1 MNNAPHH
8 CLSLLTSCK
17 TLKILKQIHASLVK
31 TGHHSDPFFAGK
43 LILHSAVTVPGA
55 LHYARRFFLN
65 FPNPDVFMYN
75 TLIRGFS
82 ESGIPQNSIFT
93 FIDMCGK
100 SLVPPDSFSFA
111 FVLKAAA
118 NHGSLRTGIQ
128 LHCQAL
134 IHGFET
140 HLFVGT
146 TLISMYGECGS
157 VYFAKKVFDQMR
169 EPNVVAWNAVITACF
184 RCGDVKGARKMFD
197 MMPFKNSTSSNVML
211 AGYAKAGEMELAR
224 KVFWEMKVKDDVSWS
239 TMIVGLAHNGFFDEA
254 FAYFRELRMIGLR
267 PNEVS
272 LTGVLS
278 GCAQV
283 GASEFGKIF
292 HGFIEKSGFNWI
304 TTVNNALVDMY
315 ARCGNVGM
323 ARLVFRSIL
332 HKSVVSWT
340 SMIEGLAMHGY
351 AEEAIRVF
359 HEMEGCGI
367 RPDWITFVS
376 LLYACSHAGL
386 IEQGCN
392 YFSRMKDVYDIE
404 PMVEHYGCMVDLYG
418 RAGYLQKAYDFV
430 CQMPIT
436 PNAII
441 WRTLLGACG
450 IHGNVELAEQVKA
463 RLFDLEPDDSS
474 DNVLLSNIYAVA
486 GKWKDVA
493 TVRRSMTDQKIKK
506 TPGWSMIE
514 VDRTMYRFVAGE
526 KTNKTTAEAYEKLK
540 EIIKRL
546 RLEGGYVPEVA
557 SVLHDVDE
565 EEKEDSVS
573 KHSEKLAVAFGISR
587 LCKGGDCHT
596 VMKLISKIEVGFT
609 HSMMALVLA
618 KITGDL
624 RRNSSLQ
631 LLECHQFWHI
641 LNRKQRS
648 RQKEASP
655 EPAEANPPTEDMD
668 LENLDSSAQNPNAGD
683 DANGD
688 PKSKRG
694 REEDGEETEDVSKKQ
709 KLEKSVEEERLE
721 KKSDE
726 SPESGRVRLGPKE
739 FGSSSEMLDYFCYL
753 LHHWGTQL
761 NFNKYEHMVL
771 LDLLKKGHLEP
782 ERKIGGGVKA
792 FQIRNHPQWKSK
804 CFFVIRNDET
814 MDDFSFRKC
823 IDHIL
828 PLPEDLKGKSDS
840 NRASGGGGG
849 WRGRGGKGG
858 GRGRGKGAMLWDLPI
873 ITGSVR

>member
-55 LHYARRFFLN
+55 VHYARRFFLN

-283 GASEFGKIF
+283 GASEFGKIL

-323 ARLVFRSIL
+323 ARLVFRSML

-392 YFSRMKDVYDIE
+392 YFSRMKDVYDID
-404 PMVEHYGCMVDLYG
+404 PTVEHYGCMVDLYG

-450 IHGNVELAEQVKA
+450 IHGNVELAEQVKP
-463 RLFDLEPDDSS
+463 RLFDLEPYDSS

-514 VDRTMYRFVAGE
+514 VDRTLYRFVAGE
-526 KTNKTTAEAYEKLK
+526 KMNKTTAEAYEKLK

-587 LCKGGDCHT
+587 LCKGRVIRIVKNLRICRDCHT
-596 VMKLISKIEVGFT
+596 VMKLISKVYGLK
-609 HSMMALVLA
+609 LVVR
-618 KITGDL
+618 D
-624 RRNSSLQ
+624 
-631 LLECHQFWHI
+631 
-641 LNRKQRS
+641 RS
-648 RQKEASP
+648 RFHSF
-655 EPAEANPPTEDMD
+655 
-668 LENLDSSAQNPNAGD
+668 D
-683 DANGD
+683 DGACSC
-688 PKSKRG
+688 K
-694 REEDGEETEDVSKKQ
+694 
-709 KLEKSVEEERLE
+709 
-721 KKSDE
+721 
-726 SPESGRVRLGPKE
+726 
-739 FGSSSEMLDYFCYL
+739 DY
-753 LHHWGTQL
+753 W
-761 NFNKYEHMVL
+761 
-771 LDLLKKGHLEP
+771 
-782 ERKIGGGVKA
+782 
-792 FQIRNHPQWKSK
+792 
-804 CFFVIRNDET
+804 
-814 MDDFSFRKC
+814 
-823 IDHIL
+823 
-828 PLPEDLKGKSDS
+828 
-840 NRASGGGGG
+840 
-849 WRGRGGKGG
+849 
-858 GRGRGKGAMLWDLPI
+858 
-873 ITGSVR
+873 